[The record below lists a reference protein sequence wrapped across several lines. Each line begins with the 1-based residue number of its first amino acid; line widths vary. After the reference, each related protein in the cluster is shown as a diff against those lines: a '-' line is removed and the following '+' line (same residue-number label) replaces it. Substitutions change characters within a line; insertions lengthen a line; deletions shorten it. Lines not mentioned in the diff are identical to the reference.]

1 MRILTIGLA
10 ISGFA
15 VFSSFS
21 EEHEQH
27 NHHSHRTAGHPLI
40 EQLGYGMISVEDH
53 QIAGRLVT
61 AVPINALY
69 HQDGK
74 AFVIAQDEENPNSY
88 QRWEV
93 KLGDTD
99 GQHVEVTAGVFPGD
113 RIVVQLNRLVSLKD
127 EAEAEIRKQ
136 PAVAAAPPR
145 TTLAPPAVAP
155 PSVPGTPSG
164 KLFGIQVGAF
174 SKAGSAEKVAS
185 QLRSR
190 YGRTDV
196 LSNGQSLF
204 RVRVGEFRSF
214 RTASATSV
222 ILKQSG
228 YPEAF
233 VVEL

>member
-1 MRILTIGLA
+1 
-10 ISGFA
+10 
-15 VFSSFS
+15 
-21 EEHEQH
+21 
-27 NHHSHRTAGHPLI
+27 
-40 EQLGYGMISVEDH
+40 MISVGDR
-53 QIAGRLVT
+53 QIAGRPVT

-74 AFVIAQDEENPNSY
+74 AFVIAQDEKNPSSY

-99 GQHVEVTAGVFPGD
+99 GHYVEVTAGVFPGD
-113 RIVVQLNRLVSLKD
+113 RIVVQLSRLVSFKE
-127 EAEAEIRKQ
+127 EAEAEIKKK
-136 PAVAAAPPR
+136 PEIVAGPPR
-145 TTLAPPAVAP
+145 TAMAPPAAAS
-155 PSVPGTPSG
+155 PSVPGKQSG

-174 SKAGSAEKVAS
+174 SKASSAEKVAN
-185 QLRSR
+185 QLRPR

-204 RVRVGEFRSF
+204 RVRVGEFQSF

-222 ILKQSG
+222 ILKQTG